1 SGVRQEYFFAEL
13 SGPVIG
19 VLVTNNSISSDTR
32 RISRAVVHPVFRDVG
47 IAQNL
52 IKYCIDATDSKV
64 DTLDAMA
71 KYNTVFEKSGI
82 RRVEDVKVKSPTGF
96 KKKLKEFEFNTDL
109 WGDLEYCVDF
119 SSDKDFRE
127 AVSIFS
133 DKTNKIIQPGGK
145 SISVDDRR
153 SMIKESS
160 QTCGR
165 VVWNFRER
173 VMAKYVSE

>member
-1 SGVRQEYFFAEL
+1 
-13 SGPVIG
+13 
-19 VLVTNNSISSDTR
+19 
-32 RISRAVVHPVFRDVG
+32 
-47 IAQNL
+47 
-52 IKYCIDATDSKV
+52 
-64 DTLDAMA
+64 
-71 KYNTVFEKSGI
+71 EKSGM

-127 AVSIFS
+127 AVSIFA

-145 SISVDDRR
+145 SISVEDRR

-165 VVWNFRER
+165 VLLNFRER
-173 VMAKYVSE
+173 VMAKYVSELLYRHYTMIEEINA